1 MLSSGSYCLDYDTTG
16 HFPSALFQGV
26 LVEYQTLGP
35 QQRQTGACCLR
46 GPAGRVGTCWVLL
59 SASQLCVS
67 GEEKLVYPAKEVD
80 GTSLFILKMRDFRK
94 LKTCNSTYLSKFTKF
109 IVKNGITLYYQSVNT
124 SNYST
129 YLKF

>member
-1 MLSSGSYCLDYDTTG
+1 LEVLSSGSYCLDYDTTG

-67 GEEKLVYPAKEVD
+67 GEEKLVYPHKDHTFLVLLTIRE
-80 GTSLFILKMRDFRK
+80 FRK
-94 LKTCNSTYLSKFTKF
+94 LENCNN
-109 IVKNGITLYYQSVNT
+109 ISV
-124 SNYST
+124 
-129 YLKF
+129 